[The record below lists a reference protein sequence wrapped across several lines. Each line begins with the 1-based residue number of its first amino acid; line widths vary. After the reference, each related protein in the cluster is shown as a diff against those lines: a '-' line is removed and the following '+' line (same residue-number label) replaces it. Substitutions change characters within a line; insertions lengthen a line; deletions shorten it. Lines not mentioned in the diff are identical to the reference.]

1 MFELRGFWCYSGVH
15 LVGSEGGYCWNWCSE
30 GIQVH
35 HYCDTL
41 SVRESSS
48 ASTICTCAKVCHNSE
63 TDGAIWAGTPHTPLH
78 LIQVAR
84 LRQKE
89 STQGCLSF
97 AHCSSVCAR
106 SETDPG
112 YSFSWLVPVL
122 SSQEEIEL
130 SFSQCHLC
138 TWSKLHQMFL
148 KCGSFGA
155 LSQLL
160 ITEHFLVSSGGLL
173 GAFQSPASRVCGHF
187 SESQIPLQCGQSC
200 PMVKCL

>member
-1 MFELRGFWCYSGVH
+1 M
-15 LVGSEGGYCWNWCSE
+15 
-30 GIQVH
+30 
-35 HYCDTL
+35 
-41 SVRESSS
+41 RESSS
-48 ASTICTCAKVCHNSE
+48 ASTICTCAKVCHNSG

-122 SSQEEIEL
+122 SSQGEIEL
-130 SFSQCHLC
+130 SFSICHLC

-148 KCGSFGA
+148 KCGSIGA
-155 LSQLL
+155 LSQLV
-160 ITEHFLVSSGGLL
+160 ITEYFLGSSSGLL
-173 GAFQSPASRVCGHF
+173 ETFQCSASRVCDHLSGSRMTF
-187 SESQIPLQCGQSC
+187 QCGQGC
-200 PMVKCL
+200 PMIRFLKFDV

>member
-1 MFELRGFWCYSGVH
+1 MRR
-15 LVGSEGGYCWNWCSE
+15 
-30 GIQVH
+30 
-35 HYCDTL
+35 YCDTL

-48 ASTICTCAKVCHNSE
+48 ASTICTCAKVCHNSG
-63 TDGAIWAGTPHTPLH
+63 TDCAIWAGTPHTPLH

-122 SSQEEIEL
+122 SSHGEIEL

-138 TWSKLHQMFL
+138 TRSKLHRMFL
-148 KCGSFGA
+148 KCGSNGA

-173 GAFQSPASRVCGHF
+173 GTFQCPASRVCGHF
-187 SESQIPLQCGQSC
+187 SASQIPLQNGQSC
-200 PMVKCL
+200 PMVKCPKF

>member
-1 MFELRGFWCYSGVH
+1 MQFGPAPR
-15 LVGSEGGYCWNWCSE
+15 
-30 GIQVH
+30 I
-35 HYCDTL
+35 
-41 SVRESSS
+41 
-48 ASTICTCAKVCHNSE
+48 
-63 TDGAIWAGTPHTPLH
+63 PPLH

-84 LRQKE
+84 LRQKW
-89 STQGCLSF
+89 STQGCFPF

-148 KCGSFGA
+148 KCGSIGV

-160 ITEHFLVSSGGLL
+160 TSEHFLVSSGGLL
-173 GAFQSPASRVCGHF
+173 DASQCPASRVCCHLSG
-187 SESQIPLQCGQSC
+187 SQMTFQCGQGC
-200 PMVKCL
+200 PMIRFLKFDV

>member
-1 MFELRGFWCYSGVH
+1 MQFGPAPR
-15 LVGSEGGYCWNWCSE
+15 
-30 GIQVH
+30 I
-35 HYCDTL
+35 
-41 SVRESSS
+41 
-48 ASTICTCAKVCHNSE
+48 
-63 TDGAIWAGTPHTPLH
+63 PPLH

-122 SSQEEIEL
+122 SSQGEIEL
-130 SFSQCHLC
+130 SFSICHLC

-148 KCGSFGA
+148 KYGSFGA
-155 LSQLL
+155 LSQWF
-160 ITEHFLVSSGGLL
+160 ITEHFLVSFGGLL
-173 GAFQSPASRVCGHF
+173 YTFQCPASRVCGHF
-187 SESQIPLQCGQSC
+187 SVSQIPLQCSQSC
-200 PMVKCL
+200 PMVKCLKFYVKWKMVFWLQWFNICQSPCLQVTPSLSILSETNGHYLSTIPVL

>member
-1 MFELRGFWCYSGVH
+1 M
-15 LVGSEGGYCWNWCSE
+15 
-30 GIQVH
+30 
-35 HYCDTL
+35 
-41 SVRESSS
+41 RESSS
-48 ASTICTCAKVCHNSE
+48 ASTICTCAKVCHYSG

-148 KCGSFGA
+148 KCGRFGA

-173 GAFQSPASRVCGHF
+173 AAFQSPASRVCGHF

-200 PMVKCL
+200 PMVKCLKFYVKWKMVLWFQ